1 MERLILLQLMLL
13 GHVTAFTYYKPTVTL
28 ERNNFIFNGQY
39 GVDQPLEIGSLSE
52 LKVEYALLYFDLCF
66 VYLLNGIHLQFCA
79 KGSWWG

>member
-39 GVDQPLEIGSLSE
+39 GLDQPLEIGSLSE
-52 LKVEYALLYFDLCF
+52 LKVEYAFCYILIYALYIC
-66 VYLLNGIHLQFCA
+66 
-79 KGSWWG
+79 